1 MNDSSVGERVA
12 AMTPYLQSMLDDR
25 ELRAAVRRLTVA
37 GRKTYEAARGQRPG
51 KALNDQRLR
60 RRVQEAAIATW
71 QVWAAVDAA
80 QTRRRRPRWRW
91 RSVLALTIAGAA
103 YGLYVVSSAG
113 GRSTRRGLIPN
124 HDARSE
130 RSS

>member
-51 KALNDQRLR
+51 KALHDQRLR
-60 RRVQEAAIATW
+60 RRAQEAAIATW

-91 RSVLALTIAGAA
+91 RSALTIAGAA

-113 GRSTRRGLIPN
+113 GRSNLRGLIPN